1 MKLLT
6 SSIVHTLLLLATSF
20 TLPAYADSSE
30 PLSPCVARSPVSGL
44 YYDLNAISLT
54 PPGKD
59 GEKVRKSDRKESWMA
74 RGHDYPSNFTLNICA
89 PVVEDVKDVVG
100 VNKALWKNVSAYYEK
115 DDKIYSIG
123 CVFPRYMVHGEI
135 KQD

>member
-6 SSIVHTLLLLATSF
+6 SSFVHTLLLLATSF
-20 TLPAYADSSE
+20 MLPAYAESSE
-30 PLSPCVARSPVSGL
+30 PLSSCVARSPISGL

-54 PPGKD
+54 PPEKD

-74 RGHDYPSNFTLNICA
+74 RGHDYPWNFRLNICA
-89 PVVEDVKDVVG
+89 PVVEDMKDVVG
-100 VNKALWKNVSAYYEK
+100 VNKAQWKNVSAYYEK
-115 DDKIYSIG
+115 DDKVYSIG
-123 CVFPRYMVHGEI
+123 CVLPRHIVHRKI